1 MMRNRTALLLIAT
14 CLLAGCVPSPDGL
27 PYMRLIDRR
36 SFAPQGE
43 AASGTPL
50 VLPHRAL
57 ATVNFNTPAMP
68 DYTALD
74 AAVDAAQARKSDAE
88 FDVVA
93 PLRPNAEPEQAMQR
107 HAIEVAHEI
116 AERGVS
122 PERIHIGIA
131 QDQGAP
137 PRELRI
143 YVR

>member
-1 MMRNRTALLLIAT
+1 MTRKRSVLLFVSA

-27 PYMRLIDRR
+27 PYMRLVDRR
-36 SFAPQGE
+36 MIAPQGG
-43 AASGTPL
+43 AVSGTPL

-57 ATVNFNTPAMP
+57 ATVDFNTPAMP

-74 AAVDAAQARKSDAE
+74 NAVDAALARKREAE

-93 PLRPNAEPEQAMQR
+93 PLRPQAEPDDAMQR